1 MLKHVG
7 QVINTG
13 RRCVVVFREIYN
25 EKGEVVEPDNC
36 LIVET
41 DSLPDMQ
48 HQDMMRIVEGEPA
61 QQTGDLY
68 NVFARERF
76 TDGQMVLGWL
86 NATGRLRKFPT
97 NQILLTPTANNTLR
111 LDKMNRIIEMQRA
124 GQTQE
129 QIENA
134 LVDDTDSAPRAQ
146 TTAQTAPSAPAS
158 EPGVLDDTTL
168 AKGLLEQAAQFESEV
183 TRLREEAYTL
193 DPSLKPKARRATKKT
208 TTKATVES

>member
-97 NQILLTPTANNTLR
+97 NQILLTPDANNTLR
-111 LDKMNRIIEMQRA
+111 LDKMNRIIEMQKA

-134 LVDDTDSAPRAQ
+134 IVDDTDSAPRAQ
-146 TTAQTAPSAPAS
+146 STAQTAPSAPAT
-158 EPGVLDDTTL
+158 EPGVLDDTAL

-193 DPSLKPKARRATKKT
+193 DPSLKPKARRTTKKT
-208 TTKATVES
+208 TKKATVET

>member
-25 EKGEVVEPDNC
+25 EKGEVIEPDNC

-68 NVFARERF
+68 NVLARERF

>member
-68 NVFARERF
+68 NVLARERF
-76 TDGQMVLGWL
+76 TDGQMVLTWL

-97 NQILLTPTANNTLR
+97 NQILLTPDANNSLR
-111 LDKMNRIIEMQRA
+111 LDKMNRIIEMQKA

-146 TTAQTAPSAPAS
+146 STAQTAPSAPAT
-158 EPGVLDDTTL
+158 EPGVLDDAAL

-193 DPSLKPKARRATKKT
+193 DPSLKPKARRTTKKT
-208 TTKATVES
+208 TKKATVET